1 MSQNRAERIRYLEQQ
16 LAEAQTEEQTTLV
29 ADLLNDLGWE
39 LRKVDTKRALDVS
52 RQAHDLSEKIL
63 YRNGLASSLRNE
75 GYVRM
80 LQSDNHEALASSL
93 EALRLYELINDSAGQ
108 ATALNTIGNVYHAL
122 GDYENAL
129 RNHMKSLQIK
139 ETLQDKKGQAA
150 SLNNLGT
157 VYQRLNDTS
166 RALECYLQSLKIRE
180 DIDDHSGEG
189 GPLNNIGLVYQELG
203 EYEKALEFYFKALD
217 YETAADGAHA
227 ILLMNIGN
235 AYFRLGNL
243 EQAGDYLK
251 RSLEVS
257 TTSGD
262 REATATC
269 LVNLGE
275 LNEAAGDDNG
285 ANQYYQKCLGL
296 TQVIGSK
303 FLEATVLH
311 DLGKLFLKRNCLK
324 DAIENFQ
331 TAVEIASDIQSRE
344 LAYECELGLAITC
357 ERLGQLSDALMHYK
371 AYHQKKEQLTTLEA
385 DRKTRA
391 LMIQYEV
398 ETAKKEKEIFRL
410 KNVELAEAYQEKER
424 LLRELTNT
432 NKELQNQTRIDSLT
446 RLGNRRYVDQELP
459 NEFDRARR
467 YGRQLSVVMAD
478 IDYFKSINDRFSHII
493 GDEVLRVVA
502 DIIRSSCRSVDGIS
516 RYGGEEFLLYFPET
530 NADGAEIVCEKIREA
545 IQEYDWKNIVPDLRV
560 TISMGI
566 SDDLNLSTYEKLI
579 SAADAKLYEAKSK
592 GRNCVRK

>member
-1 MSQNRAERIRYLEQQ
+1 MSHSREERIRKLEQQ
-16 LAEAQTEEQTTLV
+16 LAEAQSQKLPTV
-29 ADLLNDLGWE
+29 IADLLNDLGWE
-39 LRKVDTKRALDVS
+39 LRKVDGKRALEVS
-52 RQAHDLSEKIL
+52 RKAHELSEKIV
-63 YRNGLASSLRNE
+63 YHNGLACSLRNE

-80 LQSDNHEALASSL
+80 LQSENQEALTSSL

-108 ATALNTIGNVYHAL
+108 ATALNTIGNVYHSL

-166 RALECYLQSLKIRE
+166 RALECYLKSLKIRE
-180 DIDDHSGEG
+180 DIGDHSGEG
-189 GPLNNIGLVYQELG
+189 GPLNNIGLIYQELG
-203 EYEKALEFYFKALD
+203 EYEKALEFYFKGLD
-217 YETAADGAHA
+217 YETASDGAHA

-243 EQAGDYLK
+243 NQAADYLK
-251 RSLEVS
+251 RSLKVS
-257 TTSGD
+257 QDSGD
-262 REATATC
+262 REAAATC

-275 LNEAAGDDNG
+275 LKEAAGDDEG
-285 ANQYYQKCLGL
+285 ADKFYKECLEL
-296 TQVIGSK
+296 TRSIGSK
-303 FLEATVLH
+303 FLEGTALY
-311 DLGKLFLKRNCLK
+311 DIGKVCLKQNRLK
-324 DAIENFQ
+324 DAMTYFEE
-331 TAVEIASDIQSRE
+331 AHEIASEIQSRE
-344 LAYECELGLAITC
+344 LVYSCELGLADAC
-357 ERLGQLSDALMHYK
+357 EKMGELAAALQHYK
-371 AYHQKKEQLTTLEA
+371 GYHQSKEQLTTLEA

-398 ETAKKEKEIFRL
+398 ENAHKEKEIFRL

-424 LLRELTNT
+424 LLRELTKT
-432 NKELQNQTRIDSLT
+432 NEELHNQTRVDSLT
-446 RLGNRRYVDQELP
+446 HVGNRRFVDQELP

-467 YGRQLSVVMAD
+467 FGRQLSVVMAD
-478 IDYFKSINDRFSHII
+478 IDHFKLINDRFTHQV
-493 GDEVLRVVA
+493 GDQVLRIVA
-502 DIIRSSCRSVDGIS
+502 EIIRSSCRSVDGVS

-530 NADGAEIVCEKIREA
+530 NGIGAVIVCEKIRKA
-545 IQEYDWKNIVPDLRV
+545 IEDYDWRTIAPGLRV

-579 SAADAKLYEAKSK
+579 SAADAKLYEAKSN
-592 GRNCVRK
+592 GRNCICR